1 MLIKS
6 CKGIIY
12 YSSYI
17 ASCYIFPDSSHW
29 KPLQLWDNQLICH
42 AATFCRLSLIP
53 KTSVISDIC
62 ENKNVE
68 WNILKNDSIWK
79 SYKMKVGNN
88 VYDILLLKCST
99 SPLSFHFNKISN
111 STHIFFRCCSYGSLV
126 LLLFLP
132 MYNLQQLMGFYIV
145 LLRTFLEMC
154 LTSLEALTH
163 R

>member
-17 ASCYIFPDSSHW
+17 ASCYIFPDSSYW

-68 WNILKNDSIWK
+68 WNIPKK
-79 SYKMKVGNN
+79 
-88 VYDILLLKCST
+88 
-99 SPLSFHFNKISN
+99 
-111 STHIFFRCCSYGSLV
+111 
-126 LLLFLP
+126 
-132 MYNLQQLMGFYIV
+132 
-145 LLRTFLEMC
+145 
-154 LTSLEALTH
+154 
-163 R
+163 